1 MYYVLFMYIY
11 MCACFIRRRR
21 VNYLCVLSQI
31 ADDVFESLLV
41 ELQYYS
47 DVASLADDIARVLLS
62 L

>member
-1 MYYVLFMYIY
+1 MYMYI
-11 MCACFIRRRR
+11 CTCFIRRGR

-62 L
+62 P